1 MAIITMDGLV
11 AALPGQVLPF
21 YKASATSKA
30 AGTFHSLWTV
40 AGTPGAGSTPASGTG
55 GTVCTSAT
63 AGALSFV
70 NPSSPSLSYLARALA
85 GCATVGS
92 LILYDRL
99 VTTSGLSGTS
109 TGTQTVSSSALTR
122 YTSGVGVTAWIEWY
136 TATGGTASNLT
147 LTYTNDAGTTGQT
160 APAVAFTTSPVAGQ
174 MQPIPLNGKDGIRVA
189 ESVTLSASTGTAG
202 NFGITLMRR
211 LLTIPMPL
219 ANAATAM
226 DAFSAGLQR
235 IEDNACLA
243 FMVWCSTTST
253 GIIHGEISLAQG

>member
-40 AGTPGAGSTPASGTG
+40 AGTPGAGSTPSTGSGQA
-55 GTVCTSAT
+55 CTSST

-70 NPSSPSLSYLARALA
+70 NPSSPSLTYLARALA
-85 GCATVGS
+85 NTATVGS
-92 LILYDRL
+92 LTIYDRL

-109 TGTQTVSSSALTR
+109 TGTQTITSTALTR

-136 TATGGTASNLT
+136 TATGGTQANLT
-147 LTYTNDAGTTGQT
+147 FTYTNDAGTTAQT
-160 APAVAFTTSPVAGQ
+160 APVLAFQATPVAGQ

-189 ESVTLSASTGTAG
+189 ESATLSVSTGTAG

-211 LLTIPMPL
+211 LLTIPLPL
-219 ANAATAM
+219 ANSGVAM
-226 DAFSAGLQR
+226 DAFAAGLQK

-253 GIIHGEISLAQG
+253 GIMHGEISLAQG